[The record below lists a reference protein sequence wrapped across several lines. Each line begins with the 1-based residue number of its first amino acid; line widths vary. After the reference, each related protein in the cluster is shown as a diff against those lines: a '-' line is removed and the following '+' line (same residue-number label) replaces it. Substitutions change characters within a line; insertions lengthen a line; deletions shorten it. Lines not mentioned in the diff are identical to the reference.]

1 MRITFLIQSEKTK
14 FFSCILITLLLLAS
28 ASLAEAQNQKVRLTG
43 TGITLRS
50 AFEQIEKQTKMSVDY
65 DAKIIDTSRPVQVI
79 SEEQPV
85 GNVMKQLLLNTGCT
99 FTIQGSHILISKQVQ
114 PRQRK
119 IITGL
124 IKDERGDPVIG
135 ASVLEKG
142 TTNGTIT
149 DLDGK
154 FRLEVTPGSLLSVSF
169 IGYKSQEIP
178 VTDRTEVS
186 VVLKEDTEVL
196 EEVVVV
202 GYGTQK
208 KSSMTAA
215 VASVSA
221 KEIQKQVTGN
231 VASAMQGRTPGVEVL
246 QKGGEAGADVKILVR
261 GAGTFG
267 STEPLYIIDGAVSN
281 NGLNSLNPNDI
292 ESIEILKDGSAA
304 AIYGSRAANGVVLIT
319 TKQGKA
325 GRTIVEINGSYS
337 YQTLSK
343 KLDFMNADQWR
354 TFANQV
360 ADNSGLE
367 RAPENVNPTN
377 PGIDTD
383 WQDLYFRNAP
393 IYNLNA
399 GISGGG
405 ENTTFNTSLGY
416 FKQDGII
423 VQTDYEKY
431 NARVNGTFKKGML
444 TVSENLSIAHT
455 VKTPLN
461 KQRMIG
467 LPTAPVKDE
476 YGRYVSIGPEYNI
489 LSSAIENPIAG
500 YYNKEVKN
508 RATDV
513 TGSLSLGLNLFKGFN
528 YKLNLAGS
536 YLNTH
541 NYTHTPTYSTMWDDE
556 GNPVSGFGQLYTSLG
571 ESRAENF
578 NYTIDN
584 LLTYNNTFKGHT
596 IDVLLGTSW
605 MREYYRTM
613 SINSNTNDLG
623 APTITGYEG
632 EGTIGAKEMNAA
644 LLSFFA
650 RVNYDYRNRYLLSL
664 SIRSDKSSKFA
675 KGHRVG
681 YFPSVSIGWNVH
693 EEEFFNIPWMDK
705 LKIRGSY
712 GELGAN
718 FIDPYSFLSLA
729 YGPVPAIFG
738 GKRAMGY
745 VTRFAQEDL
754 TWETAISSNVGI
766 ELSFL
771 DNSLSFT
778 ADWFLKRNNDLLAP
792 LAPLPSS
799 GQTIIINDGDLPYFN
814 TASVENKGLELSV
827 GYRKVWGDFSMDAS
841 ANISFLKNKVR
852 ALGDGVQPIRGES
865 LSSKFN
871 DRATITKKGL
881 PIGTFWGYQV
891 TGIDGQGNFIFE
903 DNNGVDENG
912 NLTGQPDGVVDEN
925 DKKVIGNPNPDF
937 TYGLNISLGYKNWD
951 FTAFFQGSQGNDIF
965 CGAKYYYYFNY
976 TTNSLVDVM
985 NSWTKENPNASLP
998 IAKTDNYNGGNSLPS
1013 TFYIENGSYFRCKN
1027 LQVGYSFDEQLLK
1040 ATFIKGVRIYA
1051 GVQNLFTIT
1060 KYPMYDPEVSN
1071 NTLFDRGIDGQY
1083 DNAPTVN
1090 ARVYNVG
1097 FKLTF

>member
-14 FFSCILITLLLLAS
+14 IFSRTLITLLLFAFVLV
-28 ASLAEAQNQKVRLTG
+28 AEAQNQRVQLSG
-43 TGITLRS
+43 TGLSLRA

-65 DAKIIDTSRPVQVI
+65 DANIIDTSRLAPQVAGDTSI
-79 SEEQPV
+79 D
-85 GNVMKQLLLNTGCT
+85 NLMKVLLKDSGCT
-99 FTIQGSHILISKQVQ
+99 FKIQGSHILIS
-114 PRQRK
+114 RQAVAGSRK
-119 IITGL
+119 KISGVVN
-124 IKDERGDPVIG
+124 DENGEPVIG

-142 TTNGTIT
+142 TTNGTVT

-154 FRLEVTPGSLLSVSF
+154 FVLEVSSGSVLSVSF
-169 IGYKSQEIP
+169 IGYKPLDLS
-178 VTDRTEVS
+178 VTGKNDYS
-186 VVLKEDTEVL
+186 VILKEDTEVL
-196 EEVVVV
+196 DEVVVV

-221 KEIQKQVTGN
+221 KEIQKQVTAN
-231 VASAMQGRTPGVEVL
+231 VASAIQGRTPGVEVL

-354 TFANQV
+354 SFANMV

-377 PGIDTD
+377 PGINTD
-383 WQDLYFRNAP
+383 WQDLYFQNAP

-416 FKQDGII
+416 YKQDGIV
-423 VQTDYEKY
+423 VQSDYEKY
-431 NARVNGTFKKGML
+431 NARVNGNFKKGIL

-455 VKTPLN
+455 AKRPLSGS
-461 KQRMIG
+461 RIIG

-476 YGRYVSIGPEYNI
+476 YGRYVSVGPEYNI
-489 LSSAIENPIAG
+489 LSAAIENPIAG
-500 YYNKEVKN
+500 YYNKDVKN

-513 TGSLSLGLNLFKGFN
+513 TGSLSVGLNLFKGFN
-528 YKLNLAGS
+528 YKLNLGGS

-541 NYTHTPTYSTMWDDE
+541 NYTHTPTYSTMWDEDE
-556 GNPVSGFGQLYTSLG
+556 NPVSGFGQLYTSLS
-571 ESRAENF
+571 ELRAENF

-596 IDVLLGTSW
+596 FDVLLGTSW

-632 EGTIGAKEMNAA
+632 DGTIGAREMNSA

-650 RVNYDYRNRYLLSL
+650 RINYDYQSRYLLSL

-681 YFPSVSIGWNVH
+681 YFPSVSLGWNVH
-693 EEEFFNIPWMDK
+693 EEAFFRIPWMNK

-712 GELGAN
+712 GQLGAN

-754 TWETAISSNVGI
+754 TWETAISSNVGL
-766 ELSFL
+766 ELGFL

-814 TASVENKGLELSV
+814 TASVENKGLELSL
-827 GYRKVWGDFSMDAS
+827 GYRKMWGDFSMDMS

-852 ALGDGVQPIRGES
+852 ALGEGVQPIRGES
-865 LSSKFN
+865 MSAKFN

-881 PIGTFWGYQV
+881 PIGSFWGYQV
-891 TGIDGQGNFIFE
+891 TGIDDKGDFIFE
-903 DNNGVDENG
+903 DNNGVDSNG
-912 NLTGQPDGVVDEN
+912 NLTGQPDGTVDEN

-937 TYGLNISLGYKNWD
+937 TYGLNVSLGYKNWD
-951 FTAFFQGSQGNDIF
+951 LTAFFQGSQGNDIF

-976 TTNSLVDVM
+976 SNNGLVDAL
-985 NSWTKENPNASLP
+985 NSWTKENPSTFLP

-1027 LQVGYSFDEQLLK
+1027 LQVGYSFDEQLLRT
-1040 ATFIKGVRIYA
+1040 TFIKGVRIYA